1 MNPHGVHRGPA
12 LVSAAHLDEEMQAA
26 SGHGGWSG
34 GVVEAN
40 RQRFS
45 AFGGF
50 SELGRGV
57 EGH

>member
-1 MNPHGVHRGPA
+1 M
-12 LVSAAHLDEEMQAA
+12 VSAAHLDEEMQAA
-26 SGHGGWSG
+26 GGHGGWSG